1 MARRLVSYKAPIEL
15 IQQKDFA
22 TRNQEQP
29 VLNHGVQV
37 AAEDATIRENSRD
50 HSYHMPESRLQS
62 GPPDRP
68 TLTLTGTGTSVG
80 VPMIGCDCDVCFSD
94 NPRNR
99 RTRSGVLV
107 RAPLGNFVIDTS
119 PDLHSQLVKQR
130 VDNITAAVFTHSHA
144 DHIMGLDDLRICGF
158 RMDAPV
164 KLYCEEIVEEQIR
177 QTFNYAFKKSAKPTH
192 KFALPRFEFV
202 RIDETEPFDLLGV
215 TIQPLRLH
223 HGPLPILGYRIND
236 VAFCTDVS
244 KIPRE
249 TFKRLDGVDTFIVD
263 ALRDIPHATHFSVKQ
278 AVEACIRSG
287 ARQSWLTHISH
298 SLDYDST
305 NATLPEGIELAYDG
319 LTIEL

>member
-1 MARRLVSYKAPIEL
+1 MFEP
-15 IQQKDFA
+15 
-22 TRNQEQP
+22 
-29 VLNHGVQV
+29 
-37 AAEDATIRENSRD
+37 
-50 HSYHMPESRLQS
+50 RLQT
-62 GPPDRP
+62 GPPANP

-119 PDLHSQLVKQR
+119 PDLHNQLVGQR
-130 VDNITAAVFTHSHA
+130 VDNVTAAIFTHSHA

-164 KLYCEEIVEEQIR
+164 RLFCEEIVENQIR
-177 QTFNYAFKKSAKPTH
+177 QSFDYAFKTSKKPTH
-192 KFALPRFEFV
+192 RFALPRFEFT
-202 RIDETEPFDLLGV
+202 RIDETESFDLLGL

-223 HGPLPILGYRIND
+223 HGPLPILGFRIND

-249 TFKRLDGVDTFIVD
+249 TFERLQGIDTFIVD
-263 ALRDIPHATHFSVKQ
+263 ALRDVPHATHFSVKQ
-278 AVEACIRSG
+278 ALQAAKRTG
-287 ARQSWLTHISH
+287 ARRTWLTHISH
-298 SLDYDST
+298 ALEYEAT
-305 NATLPEGIELAYDG
+305 NASLPSGIELGYDG
-319 LTIEL
+319 LVVEL